1 METYLTEEERLE
13 ALGRWWKA
21 NKSSASWGVILGL
34 MVVLGWKLWQGHL
47 HERAMQAS
55 TTYLQFVD
63 AVKGNQ
69 DEAALKLS
77 ERLVDQYGS
86 TTYADYARLMT
97 ARIKVKAGDLDA
109 AAKSLEAELKEGKD
123 EAVKPVARL
132 RLGRIYLAKGDHEA
146 ALKLVDPNLIK
157 TSGSFQAL
165 LEEVRGDSLLAL
177 KRPVE
182 ARAAYAA
189 AKSLG
194 NPSPLLELKLNDLP
208 QGG

>member
-21 NKSSASWGVILGL
+21 NKSSATWGVILGL

-47 HERAMQAS
+47 NERAAQAS
-55 TTYLQFVD
+55 TTYLQFVE
-63 AVKGNQ
+63 AVKANQ
-69 DEAALKLS
+69 DEAALTLS
-77 ERLVDQYGS
+77 DRLVKDYAG
-86 TTYADYARLMT
+86 TTYADYVRLMT
-97 ARIKVKAGDLDA
+97 ARIKVKAGDLEG
-109 AAKSLEAELKEGKD
+109 AAKVLEAELKDGKD

-132 RLGRIYLAKGDHEA
+132 RLGRIYLASGQYDA

-157 TSGSFQAL
+157 TSGAFQSL

-177 KRPVE
+177 KRPTE